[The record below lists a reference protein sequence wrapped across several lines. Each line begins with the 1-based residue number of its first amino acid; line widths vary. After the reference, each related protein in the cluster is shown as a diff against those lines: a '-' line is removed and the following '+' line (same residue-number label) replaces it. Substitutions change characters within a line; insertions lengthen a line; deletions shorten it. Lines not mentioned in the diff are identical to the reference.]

1 MWVDLVVLVL
11 VIGLLAVL
19 AGLLTLLLCA
29 VVGWAVGV
37 LYLLFI

>member
-19 AGLLTLLLCA
+19 AGLLALLLCA
-29 VVGWAVGV
+29 VVSWAVGV

>member
-19 AGLLTLLLCA
+19 AGLLALLLCD
-29 VVGWAVGV
+29 VVGWVVGV